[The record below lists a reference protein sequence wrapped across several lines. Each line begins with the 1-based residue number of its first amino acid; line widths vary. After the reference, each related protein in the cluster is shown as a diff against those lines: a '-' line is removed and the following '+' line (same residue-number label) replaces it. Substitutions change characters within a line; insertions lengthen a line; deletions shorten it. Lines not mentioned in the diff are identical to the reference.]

1 MSKSKDNKWR
11 FISDKAKGRPLP
23 PPPPSPR
30 ISALWQGLGSRSP
43 PTTAPQHTHQ
53 HRTGPPHSQA
63 NTGSGPPPPPPS
75 MSRHCGRGWG
85 HSHLRG
91 ERSEVGGR
99 GAQLCSQPSSPD
111 CLILGAI
118 TASSVFP
125 LKPEFWVSPLVTA
138 PYFST
143 GSVLCWSLSCL
154 PVWAVSGTKGM
165 CPGKQSGYNSTKG
178 KDIGLSVMHPGL
190 SPSF

>member
-1 MSKSKDNKWR
+1 MCPRARTTNGGSLMTGP
-11 FISDKAKGRPLP
+11 KGKCPLP

-30 ISALWQGLGSRSP
+30 TTALWQGLGFRAP

-75 MSRHCGRGWG
+75 TSRHCGRGWG

-91 ERSEVGGR
+91 REVRWGGR

-111 CLILGAI
+111 SLVLGAV
-118 TASSVFP
+118 TASSVFS
-125 LKPEFWVSPLVTA
+125 LKPEFWVSPLLT
-138 PYFST
+138 
-143 GSVLCWSLSCL
+143 
-154 PVWAVSGTKGM
+154 VSALA
-165 CPGKQSGYNSTKG
+165 QSYAGHRHACQCG
-178 KDIGLSVMHPGL
+178 
-190 SPSF
+190 F